1 MQPRFLSLV
10 IAFLAISAAH
20 AGETTVAVAA
30 NFAAPMQQ
38 IAAEFEKDS
47 GHKVSLSFGGTGK
60 FYAQIRNGAPFQVLL
75 AADDET
81 PARLEQEGMGVA
93 GSRYTYAI
101 GRLVLWSARPGFV
114 DSKGA
119 VLNTGRFNKLALANP
134 KLAPYGLAAIETLT
148 RLGLL
153 ASLQPRFVQGENI
166 AQAWQFV
173 STGNADLGFVALSQV
188 MKDGV
193 IGGGSAWLVP
203 DSLHGPIRQDAL
215 LLARGKGQPAA
226 EALLNYLK
234 SNKARAIIKSYGY
247 DL

>member
-1 MQPRFLSLV
+1 MRPRFLSIVIVFPLV
-10 IAFLAISAAH
+10 SAAH
-20 AGETTVAVAA
+20 AGEVTVAVAA

-38 IAAEFEKDS
+38 IAAEFEQDS

-93 GSRYTYAI
+93 GSRFTYAI

-134 KLAPYGLAAIETLT
+134 KLAPYGFAAIETLT

-153 ASLQPRFVQGENI
+153 TSLQPRFVQGENI
-166 AQAWQFV
+166 AQAWQFA
-173 STGNADLGFVALSQV
+173 STGNADLGFVARSQV
-188 MKDGV
+188 MKEGV
-193 IGGGSAWLVP
+193 IGSGSAWLVP
-203 DSLHGPIRQDAL
+203 DSLHAPLRQDAL

-226 EALLNYLK
+226 EALLKYLK
-234 SNKARAIIKSYGY
+234 SNKARVIVKSYGY